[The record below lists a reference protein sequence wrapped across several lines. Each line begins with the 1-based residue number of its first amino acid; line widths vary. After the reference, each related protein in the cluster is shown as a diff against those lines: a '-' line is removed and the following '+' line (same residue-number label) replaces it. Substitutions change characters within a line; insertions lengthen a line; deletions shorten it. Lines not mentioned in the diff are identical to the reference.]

1 MVVDDIKGWN
11 MLVVDDEPDNI
22 EVVAESLEYYGIT
35 VTTATNGAEALQS
48 LEKELPDLVLMDLSM
63 PVLDGW
69 ATLRRIRNDDR
80 LQTLKVI
87 ALSAH
92 AILGDKEIALEV
104 GFDGYITKPVNVPTL
119 VEDIKQALNTVV
131 QKREE

>member
-1 MVVDDIKGWN
+1 MVVNDIKGWH
-11 MLVVDDEPDNI
+11 MLLVDDEPDNI
-22 EVVAESLEYYGIT
+22 EVVAESLEYYGII
-35 VTTATNGAEALQS
+35 VTTATNGAEALES
-48 LEKELPDLVLMDLSM
+48 LEQELPDLVLMDLSM

-69 ATLRRIRNDDR
+69 ATLRRIRNDER

-119 VEDIKQALNTVV
+119 VEDIKHALNAAL
-131 QKREE
+131 QKRGE